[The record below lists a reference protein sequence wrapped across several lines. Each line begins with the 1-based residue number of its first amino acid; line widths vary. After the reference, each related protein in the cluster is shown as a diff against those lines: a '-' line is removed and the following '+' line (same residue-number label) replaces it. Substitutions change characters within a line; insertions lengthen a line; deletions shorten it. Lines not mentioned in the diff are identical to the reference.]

1 MINANNITA
10 TQNNQTMSSIELLK
24 VINKARKD
32 FGENPVRLNDFNNRI
47 ADELSGDDYETFVVQ
62 NPNNTTSTAYKL
74 TLDQCILIGMRET
87 KSVRRYVLA
96 KIKELELRLQSNQLF
111 KITRKTSKDE
121 YLPMTNAIADA
132 HDEIKPYHFSNEAD
146 LINRIVL
153 GCTASKYRQFHDIPK
168 SDAIR
173 DYLNQAELDCIV
185 SLQRANTVY
194 IEDGIDF
201 QERKEKLTS
210 LYNRK
215 HKEKITN
222 EIHLLNA

>member
-1 MINANNITA
+1 MTNANIIT
-10 TQNNQTMSSIELLK
+10 TSENNQLMPSTELLK
-24 VINKARKD
+24 LINQARKD
-32 FGENPVRLNDFNNRI
+32 FGEKPVRLNDFKNRI
-47 ADELSGDDYETFVVQ
+47 EDELDGDHYETFVVQ
-62 NPNNTTSTAYKL
+62 NSNNTTSVVFNL
-74 TLDQCILIGMRET
+74 TLDQCMLVSMRES

-96 KIKELELRLQSNQLF
+96 KIKELELKLQSSQLF
-111 KITRKTSKDE
+111 ALTRKTSKDE
-121 YLPMTNAIADA
+121 YLPMTNAIAEA
-132 HDEIKPYHFSNEAD
+132 HEEIKPYHFSNEAD

-168 SDAIR
+168 GDAIR

-194 IEDGIDF
+194 IEDGLSF
-201 QERKEKLTS
+201 QERKDKLAS

-215 HKEKITN
+215 HKQKIIN